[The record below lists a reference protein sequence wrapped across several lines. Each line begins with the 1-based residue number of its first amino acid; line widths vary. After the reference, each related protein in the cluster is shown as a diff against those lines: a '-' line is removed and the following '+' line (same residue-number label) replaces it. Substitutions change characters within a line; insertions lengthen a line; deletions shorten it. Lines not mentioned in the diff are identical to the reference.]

1 MMMESIGPE
10 EARAAQSRH
19 GTWFVT
25 AAVGLMAIA
34 VALAWLG
41 ARHSAE
47 DARQRAVVGELQL
60 AVRDVNVLASLVASG
75 NKSALTEW
83 RARVAKL
90 ESTLAVLITGGT
102 HNGEGITAAAGSLHA
117 RVTEFATHWT
127 EFKRRSDTLLV
138 ASAPPA
144 AQTAKD
150 ATQKRA
156 LEKHPSSN
164 PPTQKPAARGNRD
177 AELGAPA
184 VSLLSA
190 GHGLASR
197 VDGIQAELDGQART
211 PWLHYL
217 AVVCV
222 LGALTALIAFAV
234 SVRRSGQALQQ
245 TTERANA
252 QLLDALRPALGTLH
266 IQADPAVLADP
277 AALGRRLS
285 DEILAVVDGVKTLV
299 KALDAATAEADKFAV
314 IGHVA
319 ARALANAEQKAADTS
334 SSLQATARR
343 IAAVY
348 SALSANAGETQ
359 QQCAQSVRIVNA
371 ALAANG
377 ESARSG
383 ERFRE
388 RVDALMNRH
397 AQSATVKDE
406 LAQRLFEVADLLTQ
420 AEGFALRGGDRLDGS
435 GATLGDDLRG
445 YLGPSVALLK
455 KAQELAQRMARDAA
469 EFATEL
475 TQVDAIAQ
483 DQCRMA
489 ANGARALTD
498 AEETVQALSA
508 KLASMTRLASATE
521 GSQLLSALD
530 ESVRQIEHSSA
541 SARQVLDATQNAAS
555 RIEDL
560 AKLLNTLKP
569 T

>member
-1 MMMESIGPE
+1 MMMESIGLE
-10 EARAAQSRH
+10 EAREAQSRH
-19 GTWFVT
+19 AAWFVT

-41 ARHSAE
+41 GRHSAD

-75 NKSALTEW
+75 NKAAPTEW
-83 RARVAKL
+83 RARVAQL
-90 ESTLAVLITGGT
+90 ESTLAVLMTGGT
-102 HNGEGITAAAGSLHA
+102 QNGEGITAAEGSLHA

-127 EFKRRSDTLLV
+127 EFKRRSDTLF
-138 ASAPPA
+138 ASASPE
-144 AQTAKD
+144 AQAAKD

-156 LEKHPSSN
+156 LEKRPSPN
-164 PPTQKPAARGNRD
+164 PSAQKPAARGNRD
-177 AELGAPA
+177 AELGASA

-190 GHGLASR
+190 GHGLARR
-197 VDGIQAELDGQART
+197 VDGLQAELDVHART
-211 PWLHYL
+211 PWLRYL
-217 AVVCV
+217 AGVCV

-234 SVRRSGQALQQ
+234 SVRRSGQALRQ

-266 IQADPAVLADP
+266 IQVNPAVLADP

-314 IGHVA
+314 IGHLA
-319 ARALANAEQKAADTS
+319 ARALADAEQKAADTS
-334 SSLQATARR
+334 GSLQGTARR

-348 SALSANAGETQ
+348 STLSANAGETQ

-371 ALAANG
+371 ARAANG

-388 RVDALMNRH
+388 RVDALTKRH
-397 AQSATVKDE
+397 AQTIAVKNE
-406 LAQRLFEVADLLTQ
+406 LVQRLFEAADLLTQ
-420 AEGFALRGGDRLDGS
+420 AEGFALRAGDRLAGS

-455 KAQELAQRMARDAA
+455 KAQELAQRMQRDAE

-475 TQVDAIAQ
+475 TQVDAIAA

-489 ANGARALTD
+489 ANGAHVLTN

-508 KLASMTRLASATE
+508 KLSSMTRLASATE
-521 GSQLLSALD
+521 ASQLLSALD
-530 ESVRQIEHSSA
+530 ESVRQIAHSSA
-541 SARQVLDATQNAAS
+541 SARRVLDATQNAAT
-555 RIEDL
+555 RIEHL
-560 AKLLNTLKP
+560 AKLLNTMKP
-569 T
+569 S